1 MKTEDEKIKKTL
13 PSSRCGVWMGGVT
26 FFSHP
31 ARPFP
36 IAMQES
42 VCERT
47 SVSSRFID
55 NTKTKSHCFFIRRNS
70 TFSCI
75 PRVSSVYAVCA
86 LCIWMRVTLC
96 DAIYKLNTQKK
107 KKMAIFI
114 CSSPRRRRM
123 QLTWR
128 CSVCR
133 RKMSSRV
140 CLPQDSTDSLLDVP
154 MLETLQRRHSDVKLG
169 SSSTQLSTP
178 GGLNLM
184 PPKGQEIRRHSDV
197 SPASLKEL
205 EKVCNAT
212 PVQLLAFPRFIR
224 ISKWKLKNKNKI
236 EKSLQKC
243 TRLEKKVKSNRFTE
257 YPLLER
263 LTFYECA

>member
-1 MKTEDEKIKKTL
+1 M
-13 PSSRCGVWMGGVT
+13 S
-26 FFSHP
+26 
-31 ARPFP
+31 
-36 IAMQES
+36 
-42 VCERT
+42 
-47 SVSSRFID
+47 
-55 NTKTKSHCFFIRRNS
+55 
-70 TFSCI
+70 
-75 PRVSSVYAVCA
+75 
-86 LCIWMRVTLC
+86 
-96 DAIYKLNTQKK
+96 
-107 KKMAIFI
+107 IFI

-243 TRLEKKVKSNRFTE
+243 TRLEKKSEIKSIYWISVVGTIDILRMRITHTEMLYWNSQFAIIYISRFFSFHH
-257 YPLLER
+257 R
-263 LTFYECA
+263 HISARSSGAWKMFCMQNWR

>member
-107 KKMAIFI
+107 KKCQFSFVPPPVVVVCSWLGDAACAVARCRRVFACHKTPPIRCSMCPCWKRCNVAIRTW
-114 CSSPRRRRM
+114 SSAPAAHNCRRLVAWIWCRRRDRKFAVIRM
-123 QLTWR
+123 CHRHRWKNWKRFVMRHPFSSWR
-128 CSVCR
+128 FR
-133 RKMSSRV
+133 D
-140 CLPQDSTDSLLDVP
+140 LF
-154 MLETLQRRHSDVKLG
+154 
-169 SSSTQLSTP
+169 
-178 GGLNLM
+178 
-184 PPKGQEIRRHSDV
+184 
-197 SPASLKEL
+197 
-205 EKVCNAT
+205 
-212 PVQLLAFPRFIR
+212 AFQNE
-224 ISKWKLKNKNKI
+224 S
-236 EKSLQKC
+236 
-243 TRLEKKVKSNRFTE
+243 
-257 YPLLER
+257 
-263 LTFYECA
+263 